1 MKNILLITDNAYTYS
16 GREKIC
22 SYMCGIYSDSY
33 NVDLISL
40 NGQGDLFYE
49 FNGVRNV
56 ITLEGK
62 KNKYQECVKLS
73 QKYDSVF
80 VLSMGKLTV
89 YFSFYLL
96 LRKLIC
102 RKKKK
107 PVDYIACEHVSY
119 KSMGFLVKI
128 LKILFLRIYSNV
140 VVLTESDKNTYK
152 KKGINSLVIEN
163 PIFYKNILNKKINK
177 KYLAVG
183 RLDDQKNF
191 IELLNIWNIFIVG
204 KDDYVLN
211 IAGEGPLRSSLEE
224 YIEANNLQNSVHLLG
239 KVNNID
245 KYYLEADVC
254 LMTSKYEGLP
264 LALLEAKSFSVPCIA
279 YDCATGPA
287 EIIEDHI
294 DGFIVEYGN
303 QAQFIKKMESLRDE
317 NLYQKFSISTSETSK
332 KFSPLIIKNKWLS
345 LIR

>member
-1 MKNILLITDNAYTYS
+1 
-16 GREKIC
+16 
-22 SYMCGIYSDSY
+22 
-33 NVDLISL
+33 
-40 NGQGDLFYE
+40 
-49 FNGVRNV
+49 
-56 ITLEGK
+56 
-62 KNKYQECVKLS
+62 
-73 QKYDSVF
+73 
-80 VLSMGKLTV
+80 
-89 YFSFYLL
+89 
-96 LRKLIC
+96 
-102 RKKKK
+102 
-107 PVDYIACEHVSY
+107 
-119 KSMGFLVKI
+119 
-128 LKILFLRIYSNV
+128 
-140 VVLTESDKNTYK
+140 
-152 KKGINSLVIEN
+152 
-163 PIFYKNILNKKINK
+163 
-177 KYLAVG
+177 
-183 RLDDQKNF
+183 
-191 IELLNIWNIFIVG
+191 
-204 KDDYVLN
+204 LN